1 MRKEIP
7 LFITALVGVVLIL
20 QYFSPNKSINSV
32 ESTFMDWA
40 QIVFAFSMILG
51 ILNLI
56 RVNGDKIYKRRK
68 NWGLSVIIIVSLF
81 TTAIVGF
88 TNVGSESMYN
98 KKILKT
104 SLPVINTI
112 VKQVLLLQYD
122 IHLDLHQLL

>member
-20 QYFSPNKSINSV
+20 QYFSPNKSINQV
-32 ESTFMDWA
+32 ESTFMNWA

-56 RVNGDKIYKRRK
+56 RVNGDKIYKKRK
-68 NWGLSVIIIVSLF
+68 NWGLSVIIIISLF

-88 TNVGSESMYN
+88 TNVGSEAMYDR
-98 KKILKT
+98 KILK
-104 SLPVINTI
+104 
-112 VKQVLLLQYD
+112 
-122 IHLDLHQLL
+122 